1 MTSQSDFGIM
11 TGMKTKAIVH
21 RREDAARSRKES
33 PRRATTFRLESR
45 LQRGLELLSDVR
57 KAPLNRLVN
66 EAVDKYLDAQAASL
80 EADLEDTL
88 RRIKAYRNS
97 DPDFDGAI
105 ARFAKAEADRAAEDP
120 VEGRT
125 TRAQGPTQRL
135 VRELIRG

>member
-1 MTSQSDFGIM
+1 
-11 TGMKTKAIVH
+11 MKNKSVQN
-21 RREDAARSRKES
+21 RPDAARAGKRSM
-33 PRRATTFRLESR
+33 RRATTFRLEPR

-66 EAVDKYLDAQAASL
+66 EAVDKYLDDQAASV

-88 RRIKAYRNS
+88 QRIKAYRTA
-97 DPDFDGAI
+97 DPDFEGAM
-105 ARFAKAEADRAAEDP
+105 AAFADAEADRVAEDP

-125 TRAQGPTQRL
+125 TRARRPARRL

>member
-1 MTSQSDFGIM
+1 
-11 TGMKTKAIVH
+11 MKEKASV
-21 RREDAARSRKES
+21 RRRQES
-33 PRRATTFRLESR
+33 GRPKQRVPRRATTFRLEPR

-66 EAVDKYLDAQAASL
+66 EAVDEYLDVQAASL
-80 EADLEDTL
+80 EADLEATL
-88 RRIKAYRNS
+88 RRVKAYRNS
-97 DPDFDGAI
+97 DPDFEGAI
-105 ARFAKAEADRAAEDP
+105 ARFAEAEADHAAEDP